1 MCSPDTRDDLR
12 DLKHSNLEKFTTDG
26 GEESQL
32 ELSLG
37 SFVLIASE
45 ATERERVCDGPV
57 GLWNVGE
64 VDVVVPHA
72 PQTGQDL
79 SEGSHDQVLAVT
91 EIKITSVA
99 TSHFTFDLCN

>member
-1 MCSPDTRDDLR
+1 MRQRLQRERD
-12 DLKHSNLEKFTTDG
+12 
-26 GEESQL
+26 
-32 ELSLG
+32 
-37 SFVLIASE
+37 
-45 ATERERVCDGPV
+45 RVCDGPV

-91 EIKITSVA
+91 EIKIPSVA
-99 TSHFTFDLCN
+99 RLHLSIERLCN